1 MYINNCN
8 QNQNYNNIDLQSM
21 YICTILRSIYILYT
35 HKLFFFLALYRE
47 RWNELRTR
55 TSFSPVPQMFKS
67 FMNVLSMYV
76 QYIHTSPLNILIF
89 CIYCI

>member
-21 YICTILRSIYILYT
+21 YICTILRSIYILYI
-35 HKLFFFLALYRE
+35 HKLFFFFFALYKE

-55 TSFSPVPQMFKS
+55 TSFSPVP
-67 FMNVLSMYV
+67 LYMYV
-76 QYIHTSPLNILIF
+76 CTIHT
-89 CIYCI
+89 